1 MKKILILI
9 PVILVMIFISE
20 FINNETTNET
30 TNEKEIKK
38 EIKKDDEQ
46 QFFIKNIAYENLT
59 IKLNKDLK
67 SGEIISDGYN
77 YKLKSNDI
85 KIDGNEIEIFYD
97 LKKKIFY
104 LNKEELNSN

>member
-20 FINNETTNET
+20 FINNETTNE
-30 TNEKEIKK
+30 K